1 PGSLSAEGPYATKA
15 AGNAREVTAVGVDG
29 HSFTAEDPANF
40 SRGGRA
46 H

>member
-1 PGSLSAEGPYATKA
+1 SLSTEVPYATKA

-29 HSFTAEDPANF
+29 HSFTAEDPAN
-40 SRGGRA
+40 SGRGGGA